1 VYACLLSLFLLPAIE
16 SNDTEC
22 TEEGEV
28 YEYQEEEDQ
37 GQANQ
42 GKPSILDAY
51 LILFTYFAHFLKVYQ
66 NACFY
71 IAIAIVA
78 IICWFSS
85 TSQIVI
91 ILRDDPFETLIQHP
105 CCSGLMFSIK
115 AVGKLLVEP
124 KTLGWEHSKKNFE
137 LFSKTLG

>member
-1 VYACLLSLFLLPAIE
+1 MLVAYCLLFLPAIE

-28 YEYQEEEDQ
+28 YKYQEEEDQ

-51 LILFTYFAHFLKVYQ
+51 LILFTYFACFLKVYQ

-71 IAIAIVA
+71 IAIVLVA
-78 IICWFSS
+78 IICWLSS

-91 ILRDDPFETLIQHP
+91 ILRDDT
-105 CCSGLMFSIK
+105 S
-115 AVGKLLVEP
+115 
-124 KTLGWEHSKKNFE
+124 EH
-137 LFSKTLG
+137 LFNTPVVVA

>member
-1 VYACLLSLFLLPAIE
+1 LLIVGYFFLSVIE

-51 LILFTYFAHFLKVYQ
+51 LILFTYIAGFSKVYQ

-71 IAIAIVA
+71 IAIVLVA
-78 IICWFSS
+78 IICWLSS

-91 ILRDDPFETLIQHP
+91 ILRDDPSEHLLNTLVVV
-105 CCSGLMFSIK
+105 
-115 AVGKLLVEP
+115 A
-124 KTLGWEHSKKNFE
+124 
-137 LFSKTLG
+137 

>member
-1 VYACLLSLFLLPAIE
+1 MIE
-16 SNDTEC
+16 LNDTEC

-51 LILFTYFAHFLKVYQ
+51 LILYTYFACFLRDYQ
-66 NACFY
+66 NACCY
-71 IAIAIVA
+71 IAIVLVA
-78 IICWFSS
+78 IICWLSS

-91 ILRDDPFETLIQHP
+91 ILRDDPPL
-105 CCSGLMFSIK
+105 
-115 AVGKLLVEP
+115 
-124 KTLGWEHSKKNFE
+124 
-137 LFSKTLG
+137 